1 MKYIIGVDEVG
12 LGAWAGPLFVCAVA
26 VPEGWT
32 MPGLDDSKQLYK
44 RDHAK
49 LYPELFKL
57 PSVLVECSA
66 AGIDEWG
73 IRPCLVGSHSLAIH
87 EMLRDFPRAEVI
99 VDGNV
104 PLPMFPKARLIPK
117 ADSLFPAVSAASVIA
132 KYNRDQEMRDYHTQ
146 YPHWGFDTGAGYRN
160 PRHDTGLEVHGMT
173 PWHRR
178 SYEPMK
184 SHPEWG
190 KLR

>member
-12 LGAWAGPLFVCAVA
+12 LGSWCGPLLVCAVA

-32 MPGLDDSKQLYK
+32 LSGLTDSKKLTK
-44 RDHAK
+44 EDHAR
-49 LYPELFKL
+49 LYPELYKL
-57 PSVLVECSA
+57 PSVLVESSSEA
-66 AGIDEWG
+66 IDEHG
-73 IRPCLVGSHSLAIH
+73 PRVCLVGCHSIAIY
-87 EMLRDFPRAEVI
+87 EMLRLFPQAEVI

-104 PLPMFPKARLIPK
+104 PLPLFPKARLVPK

-132 KYNRDQEMRDYHTQ
+132 KYNRDEDMRDYHAQ
-146 YPHWGFDTGAGYRN
+146 YPHWGFDTGAGYGTA
-160 PRHDTGLEVHGMT
+160 RHEAGLAAHGMT

-184 SHPEWG
+184 SHPEWS
-190 KLR
+190 RPR